1 MKVFLVII
9 LSSLAMPAF
18 ANLLVGKVD
27 IQKVLITVKEG
38 KKVRAK
44 LKSVFEKKKKILD
57 SEQKKI
63 QKLQEDF
70 KKQSLVMNDKA
81 KLSKERELQQMIIQ
95 LQQKSLGFQK
105 EIQQMENKMK
115 KPILEKLRDV
125 INSVSKKAGVDV
137 TFEAST
143 APVVYAKKEKNITDE
158 VISLY
163 DKKYAK

>member
-1 MKVFLVII
+1 MKVLFAII
-9 LSSLAMPAF
+9 LFCLAMPAF
-18 ANLLVGKVD
+18 SNLLVGKVD

-44 LKSVFEKKKKILD
+44 LKGVFEKKKKILD
-57 SEQKKI
+57 VEQKKI

-81 KLSKERELQQMIIQ
+81 KLDKERKLQQMIIR

-115 KPILEKLRDV
+115 KPILEKLRGI
-125 INSVSKKAGVDV
+125 INTVSKKAGVDL
-137 TFEAST
+137 TFESST
-143 APVVYAKKEKNITDE
+143 APVVYAKKQQNLTNE

-163 DKKYAK
+163 NKKYSK